1 MESAFGIDHGS
12 EEISKLGLKPPG
24 MGRMKPLVSTMHSA
38 FGMGA
43 KGVQGP
49 AAGVGAGR
57 AMGAGQAAR
66 KVGQFGMKNKK
77 PLAIGGGA
85 AVAGG
90 AGGMLANRRRF

>member
-24 MGRMKPLVSTMHSA
+24 MGTMKPLVSTMHSA
-38 FGMGA
+38 FQMGA

-66 KVGQFGMKNKK
+66 KVGQFGMRNKK
-77 PLAIGGGA
+77 QLGFTA
-85 AVAGG
+85 AGG
-90 AGGMLANRRRF
+90 TATGLLASRQRRA